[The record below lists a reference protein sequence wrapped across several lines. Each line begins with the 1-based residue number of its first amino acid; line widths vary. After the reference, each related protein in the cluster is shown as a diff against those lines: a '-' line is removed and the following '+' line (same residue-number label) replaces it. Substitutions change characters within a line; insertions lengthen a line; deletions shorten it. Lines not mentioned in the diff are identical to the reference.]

1 MKQSTAPLVLILG
14 LGISGLAMARW
25 CAAQGMRVRVADTR
39 AQPPHWANL
48 REEVPDAECVLGL
61 PLDAALLRS
70 RLGHVEI
77 SAVYCSPGL
86 ALAEVEPVRTAAA
99 YSGVF
104 FGGELDLFSQ
114 MLTKLRQEHGYQP
127 YVLAIT
133 GTNGKTTV
141 TSLTGQ
147 LLERAGLSVAV
158 AGNIGPSLLDTL
170 ASRMQAA
177 QCACEGV
184 SAHAESA
191 VQEKS
196 AASAG
201 EVGVAQEED
210 EGLHANCSNAAAVAK
225 QVQPDAYALALPQAW
240 VLELSSFQLEYS
252 SHFEPT
258 AATILNVSEDHLD
271 WHGSMQAY
279 VHAKARIYGQRAT
292 AILNRDDATTMALMP
307 KLAEAN
313 EKPAKGRH
321 RAVVTGRAILRFGL
335 GVPEQAGDWG
345 VEVQAGMPWLARV
358 YSDVPGVQSGAGAA
372 KPMVRMSEAFCQRL
386 MPCAALRI
394 RGRHNISNALAAL
407 ALASTTGAS
416 LAHMLHGL
424 REYRGEPHRVQS
436 LGFVQEVEYIDD
448 SKGTNVGATVAA
460 LDGLIMEGGARRL
473 VVILGGD
480 GKGQD
485 FAPLAGPVRQ
495 AARAVLLIGRDASV
509 IEAALQG
516 TGIPLYHAATL
527 EHAVQHAA
535 SLAQPGD
542 AVLLSPACASLDMF
556 RDYAHRAEVFTS
568 CVRALALD
576 AGQELGDWT

>member
-48 REEVPDAECVLGL
+48 REEVPEVECVLGQ

-70 RLGHVEI
+70 RVGHVEV

-99 YSGVF
+99 HSGVF

-114 MLTKLRQEHGYQP
+114 MLARLRQEHGYRP
-127 YVLAIT
+127 HVLAIT

-177 QCACEGV
+177 QSVCEV
-184 SAHAESA
+184 ASAHVESA

-196 AASAG
+196 AASGGEAG
-201 EVGVAQEED
+201 VEQEDD
-210 EGLHANCSNAAAVAK
+210 EGLHANCSNVVVVAEH
-225 QVQPDAYALALPQAW
+225 VQPDAYALALPQVW

-252 SHFEPT
+252 SRFEPT
-258 AATILNVSEDHLD
+258 AATVLNVSEDHLD

-279 VHAKARIYGQRAT
+279 VRAKARIYGQRAV
-292 AILNRDDATTMALMP
+292 AVFNRDDAATMALMP
-307 KLAEAN
+307 ELVAATD
-313 EKPAKGRH
+313 KPAKGRH
-321 RAVVTGRAILRFGL
+321 RAVGTGRAILRFGL
-335 GVPEQAGDWG
+335 GAPEQAGDWG
-345 VEVQAGMPWLARV
+345 VEVQAGMPWLVRA
-358 YSDVPGVQSGAGAA
+358 YSDAPGEQGGVGAA
-372 KPMVRMSEAFCQRL
+372 KSMARMTEVFFQRL

-394 RGRHNISNALAAL
+394 HGRHNISNALAAL

-460 LDGLIMEGGARRL
+460 LGGLSKEGSARRL

-485 FAPLAGPVRQ
+485 FAPLAWPVMQ
-495 AARAVLLIGRDASV
+495 AARAVLLIGRDAFL
-509 IEAALQG
+509 IETALQG
-516 TGIPLYHAATL
+516 TGVPLHHAPTL
-527 EHAVQHAA
+527 EDAVQHAA

-556 RDYAHRAEVFTS
+556 RDYAHRAEVFSS

-576 AGQELGDWT
+576 AGQELGDGT